1 MQHSVFICCAFLIS
15 ILFNS
20 IEANSQTH
28 IPPGDVSGT
37 WNKVN
42 SPYYIDGEIRIPIG
56 DKLIIE
62 PGVKVIFTG
71 HYKLI
76 VNGILEAIGNERDS
90 IYFFPSDTSVG
101 WHGLRFIEAEDV
113 SNLQY
118 CILEYGKSPMQ
129 NMFTKPASII
139 IEEFGS
145 DSFLVN
151 SDDFT
156 PFDSNNLI
164 LLIIKAID
172 DGDKSFN
179 KYWDYLGGAIFA
191 YRSNPIIKFCT
202 IKNNTVLLGGGG
214 IMCFNHS
221 DLLISYCRIFNN
233 NTVKGRGGGIY
244 CLHYSNPEIVNCKIT
259 GNHAGHGGGLS
270 CSKYSSPLIE
280 NCYIEGNIA
289 DSQGGGI
296 DIQNYSNPLID
307 SCVVRNNVGGTR
319 GGGISFYTSAKPI
332 VQNSIIYGNYSPLGG
347 GIYIDEF
354 YNEYR
359 EQIGKID
366 IKLTDVRIAN
376 NSAEYGGG
384 LWIRDTMG
392 ELINVT
398 ICNNRAIIGGGVHI
412 EHNPHSFKFSEKRL
426 CNVYMNFAKIMGN
439 DFFRLGGEVPL
450 EIHLDTFTVQH
461 YSALNAEPVEKFP
474 LTIKNFKL
482 AQVNADLYV
491 NPEGNDSN
499 SGLSTSDPLKSL
511 KIALL
516 KILADSTVPRT
527 IYMDEGEYIFSETND
542 VLMLNKHKYVSLKG
556 MGFTEVIFG
565 TDRIT
570 VYSPWWITTW
580 AFMIYVFTFISV
592 ILILWNVRMRRVKI
606 NSELE
611 KERFEAEKLHEVDEM
626 KSRFFANLSHE
637 FRTPLTLIFGPAKD
651 IVDKAKDVKIKENAG
666 IIKRNATRLY
676 GLVNQLLDLSK
687 LEAGKMRLEASEQ
700 NIMPLL
706 KGYVLSFSSLAE
718 RKKITLNFN
727 TIEENLNVYVDKD
740 KVEKIINN
748 LLSNA
753 FKFTPEGGKID
764 FTVEKLIEDAE
775 IRIADNGIGIEK
787 ERKDKIFDR
796 FYQVDG
802 SHTRE
807 GEGTG
812 IGLAL
817 TKELVELHK
826 GKIEVESEYGKG
838 TTFKVLLPLGKD
850 HLKAEEIIE
859 KETKEDV
866 VATIEETDLVLEDEN
881 RKEKP
886 DIDVLLETGKPL
898 LLIVEDNSDVRKY
911 IISHLEDNY
920 RIQDAVDGE
929 DGIQEALKHIPD
941 LIISDIMMPKM
952 DGIELCEKLKTDE
965 RTSHIPVILLTAKA
979 TNQDKIEGLETGA
992 DDYIM
997 KPFDAEVLKVR
1008 IKNLIEQRRK
1018 LREHFK
1024 KEGLIE
1030 LEDKEITS
1038 IDRKFLKKT
1047 VKTINEHL
1055 SDTSFSVE
1063 LLADEISMSRRNLD
1077 RKLVALTG
1085 DSPGDL
1091 IRRLRLIYA
1100 SKLLTQKFGNISE
1113 IALEVG
1119 FSNPAHF
1126 SKCFREQFGLTPSE
1140 YETSIIN
1147 HLHTRK

>member
-1 MQHSVFICCAFLIS
+1 MSRVFYISS
-15 ILFNS
+15 ILLLTILFVN
-20 IEANSQTH
+20 ANLFSQIH
-28 IPPGDVSGT
+28 IPPGEVSGT
-37 WNKVN
+37 WYKAS
-42 SPYYIDGEIRIPIG
+42 SPYLIDGEIRIAYG
-56 DKLIIE
+56 DSLVIE
-62 PGVKVIFTG
+62 PDVKVIFTG

-139 IEEFGS
+139 IEEFDS
-145 DSFLVN
+145 ESFLVN

-179 KYWDYLGGAIFA
+179 KYWDYFGGAIFA
-191 YRSNPIIKFCT
+191 YRSNPEVKFCT

-214 IMCFNHS
+214 IVCFNHS
-221 DLLISYCRIFNN
+221 DPLISYCRIFNN
-233 NTVKGRGGGIY
+233 STVKGRGGGIY
-244 CLHYSNPEIVNCKIT
+244 CLNYSNPEIVNCKIT
-259 GNHAGHGGGLS
+259 GNRAGHGGGLS
-270 CSKYSSPLIE
+270 CSNYSSPLIE

-366 IKLTDVRIAN
+366 IKLTNVRIAN

-412 EHNPHSFKFSEKRL
+412 EHNPHLFKFSEKRL

-450 EIHLDTFTVQH
+450 EIQLDTFTVQH

-474 LTIKNFKL
+474 LTIRNFKL

-516 KILADSTVPRT
+516 KILADSSIPRT

-542 VLMLNKHKYVSLKG
+542 VLMLEKHKYVSLKG
-556 MGFTEVIFG
+556 MGFSEVIFS

-570 VYSPWWITTW
+570 VSTPWWITTW
-580 AFMIYVFTFISV
+580 ALIIYAFTLVSV
-592 ILILWNVRMRRVKI
+592 ILIIWNVRMRRVKI

-651 IVDKAKDVKIKENAG
+651 IVEDCDDKKAKQKAG

-687 LEAGKMRLEASEQ
+687 LEAGKMKLEASEQ

-706 KGYVLSFSSLAE
+706 KGFVLSFSSLAE
-718 RKKITLNFN
+718 RKRITLKFN
-727 TIEENLNVYVDKD
+727 TIEENLNLYFDKD
-740 KVEKIINN
+740 KVEKIVNN

-764 FTVEKLIEDAE
+764 FTVEKLIDDAE
-775 IRIADNGIGIEK
+775 IRIADNGIGIAK
-787 ERKDKIFDR
+787 ERMDKIFDR

-807 GEGTG
+807 SEGTG

-826 GKIEVESEYGKG
+826 GKIEVESEFGKG
-838 TTFKVLLPLGKD
+838 TTLKILLPLGKE
-850 HLKAEEIIE
+850 HLKPEELVE
-859 KETKEDV
+859 KEIKEDV
-866 VATIEETDLVLEDEN
+866 DATIEETDLVLEDEN
-881 RKEKP
+881 RKEKT
-886 DIDVLLETGKPL
+886 DIDALLETDKPL

-911 IISHLEDNY
+911 IISHLEDDY
-920 RIQDAVDGE
+920 RIHDAVDGE
-929 DGIQEALKHIPD
+929 DGLQEALKQIPD

-952 DGIELCEKLKTDE
+952 DGFELCEKLKTDE

-997 KPFDAEVLKVR
+997 KPFDAEVLKAR
-1008 IKNLIEQRRK
+1008 IKNLIEQRKK

-1024 KEGLIE
+1024 KDGLIE

-1038 IDRKFLKKT
+1038 IDKKFLEKI
-1047 VKTINEHL
+1047 VKIIYEHL
-1055 SDTSFSVE
+1055 SDTSFSVDMFAE
-1063 LLADEISMSRRNLD
+1063 EVSMSRRNLD
-1077 RKLVALTG
+1077 RKLIALTG
-1085 DSPGDL
+1085 ESPSD
-1091 IRRLRLIYA
+1091 IIKRVRLTRA
-1100 SKLLTQKFGNISE
+1100 SQLLTQRSGNISE

-1119 FSNPAHF
+1119 FSNPAYF
-1126 SKCFREQFGLTPSE
+1126 SKCFREQFGLTPSD
-1140 YETSIIN
+1140 YETN
-1147 HLHTRK
+1147 HSL